1 MDEKV
6 LALGTFNNLDTSHVD
21 LFIINLQAL

>member
-6 LALGTFNNLDTSHVD
+6 LALGIFNNLDTPHVD
-21 LFIINLQAL
+21 LFIINPQAL